1 MLSLLPTGKLPSK
14 AKASDIEDLVED
26 SRFYNIESL
35 LIVSLSHPSQFE
47 AFNLE
52 KSMLLP
58 LNGRDYPSS
67 ITTTPSRTLHVAH
80 GSKIPSFDWSL
91 RKKAM
96 ILTQFTVIDSLLVIS
111 PSLATAGA
119 TNFSGLQILDM
130 ERGFLKETI
139 NWENVTKSRS
149 TVQAIGSSLG
159 LLLTRFESSRRNSNC
174 IMVYDM
180 ETFKPV
186 TEIGHYEIYGANL
199 GSAIPATKLKWVESI
214 TWSGNVVWEL
224 KEKVDCFAD
233 KIVSDSLSTNV
244 QSWRKLGEVFYMDLR
259 KLGNDEDDS
268 SSSTKWVCLGDERKV
283 GNVKELVPRLQ
294 LMGTRCSAA
303 KMATMSFCP
312 RL

>member
-214 TWSGNVVWEL
+214 T
-224 KEKVDCFAD
+224 C
-233 KIVSDSLSTNV
+233 
-244 QSWRKLGEVFYMDLR
+244 WRKLGEVFYMDLR